1 MLFQRG
7 EEKLS
12 RSLLA
17 LLAAL
22 LLLLSLATPARA
34 DIFMAADFTLTA
46 GEDPG
51 SYELTAAV
59 PETLAQDA
67 VLLWPAGCRQT
78 AMTRQSAAGRA
89 HFAFAFACDRPL
101 APGDVVQTPWKVD
114 GGRFAASV
122 GGVATDRSLAADPSG
137 ISVPI
142 GDAGGE
148 ARSIAQLAREYLPQG
163 VWHIWL
169 GWDHLAFVLCL
180 ALLARGRQLLWLVSA
195 FTAGHSVSLA
205 LAFFQLVRLPIPPVE
220 AAIALSI
227 AFMAREA
234 LLVGRGAQPFAWGR
248 QLTVVTLFGLLH
260 GLGFA
265 TALAD
270 LGVRPGEQVASLVF
284 FNLGVE
290 IGQVVF
296 VAAILAALAGL
307 RGIRWE
313 APARAAALYA
323 VGAIG
328 CFWMV
333 ERLAGFAS
341 A

>member
-1 MLFQRG
+1 MLVC
-7 EEKLS
+7 
-12 RSLLA
+12 
-17 LLAAL
+17 LAA
-22 LLLLSLATPARA
+22 PARA
-34 DIFMAADFTLTA
+34 DIFMAADFTLIA
-46 GEDPG
+46 GEDSG

-67 VLLWPAGCRQT
+67 ALAWPEGCRQT
-78 AMTRQSAAGRA
+78 GMTRQSAAGRA
-89 HFAFAFACDRPL
+89 HFAYAFACDRAL

-122 GGVATDRSLAADPSG
+122 GGIATDRSLAADANG
-137 ISVPI
+137 IAVPI
-142 GDAGGE
+142 GEAGGE
-148 ARSIAQLAREYLPQG
+148 ARTLIQLAREYLAQG
-163 VWHIWL
+163 VRHIWL

-180 ALLARGRQLLWLVSA
+180 ALLARGRELLWLVSA
-195 FTAGHSVSLA
+195 FTIGHSVSLA
-205 LAFFQLVRLPIPPVE
+205 LAFFELVRLPIPPVE

-265 TALAD
+265 TALEE

-290 IGQVVF
+290 VGQVVF
-296 VAAILAALAGL
+296 VGAILATLAGL
-307 RGIRWE
+307 RVIRWE
-313 APARAAALYA
+313 VPARVAALYA

-328 CFWMV
+328 CFWMI